1 MFDSKYSDRIIIYYF
16 LTVHILCFFSY
27 VKNIFC
33 RELLEV
39 QWLGLGTFTVVAQIQ
54 SLVRELRSS
63 KPHGV
68 AGIKKTVF
76 CGANLFKPESVRD
89 YELDLVVRPLKSPL
103 I

>member
-1 MFDSKYSDRIIIYYF
+1 MFDPKTPDRIIIYYF

-33 RELLEV
+33 REFPGSPV
-39 QWLGLGTFTVVAQIQ
+39 IRTWHFYCCCPDSIPGWGTKIQ
-54 SLVRELRSS
+54 QTPWR
-63 KPHGV
+63 GQN
-68 AGIKKTVF
+68 KKVF

-89 YELDLVVRPLKSPL
+89 YELDLVVRSLKSPL